1 MLLRFWVALTAYN
14 PVNATQNPKAG
25 GWVALCNTSGR
36 RSGAAPSECPLVGPG
51 AGTVRSVID
60 DNSPDG
66 GGAATGEGGRHNR
79 SAAVVIV
86 DPPAEGRPTTTVRV
100 PPAGCAP
107 DRRAR
112 LDTLLRLCDVALWD
126 LDVPTEPAPGAVWVV
141 RRTTLEV
148 RRWPIAA
155 ERVTVDTWCSAVGRV
170 WAERRIDLVGG
181 LGGDVRMATL
191 WASLDRSGAR
201 PARLAPEL
209 VEAGPTRRVAIG
221 LSHPAPPAEASVGPW
236 PIRRSDIDVLDHVN
250 NSVIWTAFEDTEAGA
265 AAKIGDG
272 GGRYEAEYRSQLFHG
287 PAELTVA
294 PGGDQVWL
302 SAPGETPAASL
313 RSLA

>member
-1 MLLRFWVALTAYN
+1 MEETS
-14 PVNATQNPKAG
+14 KAA
-25 GWVALCNTSGR
+25 VTSS
-36 RSGAAPSECPLVGPG
+36 RSGAVAIG
-51 AGTVRSVID
+51 
-60 DNSPDG
+60 
-66 GGAATGEGGRHNR
+66 
-79 SAAVVIV
+79 
-86 DPPAEGRPTTTVRV
+86 DPPAGERLMTTVRV

-107 DRRAR
+107 DLRAR

-155 ERVTVDTWCSAVGRV
+155 ERVAVDTWCSAVGRV

-181 LGGDVRMATL
+181 LGGDVRLATL
-191 WASLDRSGAR
+191 WASLDLTGAR

-209 VEAGPTRRVAIG
+209 VEAGPTRRVSIG
-221 LSHPAPPAEASVGPW
+221 LSHPDPPTGASTGPW
-236 PIRRSDIDVLDHVN
+236 PMRRSDIDVLDHVN
-250 NSVIWTAFEDTEAGA
+250 NSVIWTAFEDTDVGA
-265 AAKIGDG
+265 AAKVGDG
-272 GGRYEAEYRSQLFHG
+272 GRRFEAEYRSQLFHG

-302 SAPGETPAASL
+302 SAPGDAPAVSL
-313 RSLA
+313 RSLS